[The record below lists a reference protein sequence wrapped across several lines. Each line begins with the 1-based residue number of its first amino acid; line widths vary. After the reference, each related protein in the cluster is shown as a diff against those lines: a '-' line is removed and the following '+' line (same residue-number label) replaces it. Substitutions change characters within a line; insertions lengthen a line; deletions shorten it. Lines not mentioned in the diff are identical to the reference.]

1 MPFSDA
7 MQVLLCKS
15 NGGKLENM
23 KIEPNKPHIPYGPK
37 GLSDEAG
44 HRIVTEL
51 FPSHGSL
58 ST

>member
-1 MPFSDA
+1 

-44 HRIVTEL
+44 HGIGTEL
-51 FPSHGSL
+51 FPSH
-58 ST
+58 